1 MHELTERIKQFA
13 FITMNISQI
22 KECDQIITAY
32 MKERADILKYRDVKD
47 RTEKAIDQAFGI
59 EKKSLEEKFRN
70 TELRSVTSGNPVD
83 GAYHIYHDADY
94 EKLAQIAKAHFKE
107 NPHEL
112 NFSEGKGKER
122 ENEDQ

>member
-1 MHELTERIKQFA
+1 MLHELTEKLTHNR
-13 FITMNISQI
+13 NIEQD
-22 KECDQIITAY
+22 DQIITAY

-47 RTEKAIDQAFGI
+47 RTETAIDHAFGI

-94 EKLAQIAKAHFKE
+94 EKLAQIAKAHYIQHPEKLE
-107 NPHEL
+107 
-112 NFSEGKGKER
+112 
-122 ENEDQ
+122 